1 MRALLLLL
9 LASALA
15 PRADAQVYSAIY
27 LPFSGADEGCRNEFR
42 TTSAVNAHSAATE
55 QSATIR
61 VVLANRLVE
70 WNDYDEVLTAV
81 LEPGLARA
89 RRAAEVRLVPAR
101 LSSQAA
107 QARTLRVPEGSAVTV
122 LAYAGGGEALIVEG
136 GQMFSARLPGVF
148 TGASATDAFVLER
161 APVTETWLRLVPRED
176 RPAAWLNAS
185 QAGVVQTGV
194 RC

>member
-1 MRALLLLL
+1 MRLLLLL
-9 LASALA
+9 FVLLA
-15 PRADAQVYSAIY
+15 PSVAAAQVYSALY
-27 LPFSGADEGCRNEFR
+27 LPFSGTDEGCRNEYR

-61 VVLANRLVE
+61 VVLANRLIE

-81 LEPGLARA
+81 VEPGLARA

-101 LSSQAA
+101 LSAQAA
-107 QARTLRVPEGSAVTV
+107 QARTLRVPEGGAVTV
-122 LAYAGGGEALIVEG
+122 LAYAGGGEALVVEG
-136 GQMFSARLPGVF
+136 GQVFSARLPGVF
-148 TGASATDAFVLER
+148 TGASAADAFALER
-161 APVTETWLRLVPRED
+161 TPVTETWLRLVPRED